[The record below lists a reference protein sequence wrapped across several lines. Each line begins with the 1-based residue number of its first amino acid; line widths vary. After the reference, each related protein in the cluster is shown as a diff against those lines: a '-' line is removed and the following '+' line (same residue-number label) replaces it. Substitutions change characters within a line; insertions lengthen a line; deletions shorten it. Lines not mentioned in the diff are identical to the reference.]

1 MKTLYHV
8 KLEGNKLRYATHSLP
23 IELDIFGNAEHK
35 SQGYRKSLEEL
46 TYKDF
51 SRYYKDNLR
60 RVSLYWIYLD
70 DYGENLCYA
79 SQERAAPARLMV
91 FKITVPSFGEVKLET
106 TKVAERQ
113 FWAKGIS
120 TVYEDRDDKEF
131 EMCFHPFLPVLVYA
145 GAKGTYVWNF
155 NTSEISLDLNYVQKY

>member
-23 IELDIFGNAEHK
+23 IELDIFGNTERK
-35 SQGYRKSLEEL
+35 SQGHRKSREEL

-70 DYGENLCYA
+70 DHGENLCYA
-79 SQERAAPARLMV
+79 SQERAAPAHLRV
-91 FKITVPSFGEVKLET
+91 FKISVSSFNEVKIET

-120 TVYEDRDDKEF
+120 TVYEDRDDREF

-145 GAKGTYVWNF
+145 GTKGTYVWNF
-155 NTSEISLDLNYVQKY
+155 NTSEIYLNLDYVQKC